1 MGIGWRRHGR
11 GVGAHGS
18 RLGISGV
25 CATAIG
31 GKPPPTFDRVPTLE
45 CKRMWEG
52 RCDDST
58 CPDEA
63 LNRAANQP
71 ASNQTPVAA
80 EAAPATRTNGAAAV
94 GSQRTTA

>member
-1 MGIGWRRHGR
+1 MVAGLGT
-11 GVGAHGS
+11 VVSAPQLSGASPLPHS
-18 RLGISGV
+18 TEFQLWNASE
-25 CATAIG
+25 C
-31 GKPPPTFDRVPTLE
+31 GKGLA
-45 CKRMWEG
+45 
-52 RCDDST
+52 
-58 CPDEA
+58 PDEA

>member
-25 CATAIG
+25 CA
-31 GKPPPTFDRVPTLE
+31 
-45 CKRMWEG
+45 
-52 RCDDST
+52 
-58 CPDEA
+58 PDEA

>member
-1 MGIGWRRHGR
+1 MVAGLGT
-11 GVGAHGS
+11 VVSAPQLSGASPLPHSTEFQLWNASECGKGGATI
-18 RLGISGV
+18 RL
-25 CATAIG
+25 A
-31 GKPPPTFDRVPTLE
+31 
-45 CKRMWEG
+45 
-52 RCDDST
+52 
-58 CPDEA
+58 PDEA

>member
-31 GKPPPTFDRVPTLE
+31 GKPPPTFDCVNPIK
-45 CKRMWEG
+45 CG
-52 RCDDST
+52 RGLA
-58 CPDEA
+58 PDEA

-94 GSQRTTA
+94 GSQRTAT

>member
-18 RLGISGV
+18 RLGNGGV
-25 CATAIG
+25 CAT
-31 GKPPPTFDRVPTLE
+31 
-45 CKRMWEG
+45 
-52 RCDDST
+52 
-58 CPDEA
+58 DEA

>member
-1 MGIGWRRHGR
+1 MGIGWRRQGR
-11 GVGAHGS
+11 GVVAHGS
-18 RLGISGV
+18 RLGSGGV

-31 GKPPPTFDRVPTLE
+31 GKPPPTFDWVHSSNR
-45 CKRMWEG
+45 G
-52 RCDDST
+52 RGGAT
-58 CPDEA
+58 IRLAPDEA

-71 ASNQTPVAA
+71 ASNQAPVAA